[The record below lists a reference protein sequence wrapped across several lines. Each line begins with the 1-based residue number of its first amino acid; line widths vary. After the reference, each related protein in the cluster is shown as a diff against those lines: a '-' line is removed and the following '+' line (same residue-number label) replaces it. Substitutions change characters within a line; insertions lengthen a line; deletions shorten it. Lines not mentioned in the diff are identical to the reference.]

1 VIVWGTWDLLRE
13 SVNLTFQGVP
23 KDVDLDKVELY
34 LSGLP
39 GIAKVRD
46 LHVWA
51 MSTTE
56 IALTAHF
63 MKPDGQLD
71 DPLIDRIQHE
81 LHDRFGIDHITVQFE
96 SGTCERSCLQESK
109 NMV

>member
-13 SVNLTFQGVP
+13 SVNLALQGVP
-23 KDVDLDKVELY
+23 KEVDLDAVARY
-34 LSGLP
+34 LSELP
-39 GIAKVRD
+39 GIVTVHD
-46 LHVWA
+46 LHIWA

-56 IALTAHF
+56 IALTAHL

-96 SGTCERSCLQESK
+96 SGTCKRSCL
-109 NMV
+109 